1 MDEADRQK
9 YLLENKH
16 ARPDDYSP
24 IIHLGQ
30 KPETPISKAIEYID
44 EKADD
49 AIREI
54 EVAVRPRKKLTL
66 KETGVF
72 VSALVLFVMVNGAI
86 FSFIYSFKKEYPSVI
101 AFGDVML
108 DRGVRNIMERSKKDP
123 FEFIKKDNYILKK
136 YDQALVNLEGPIVE
150 MDRGLC
156 QQKAYNFQFPTNTP
170 DILKSAG
177 ISIVNIANNHSYDCY
192 RVGYNTTKNLLEKAN
207 LSYVGDMDID
217 KSYVTKTIDNKK
229 VAFVGIDQTIMPVP
243 VSKFYDLIKTLK
255 TKNDYVVV
263 VIHWG
268 TEYLLRP
275 DENQV
280 AIGHKLI
287 DSGAD
292 VIFGSHPHVVE
303 PVEVYKNRIIFYSL
317 GNFVFDQDFG
327 DTTVGLGAGV
337 EFQKNKMLVT
347 LYPFNLNKF
356 RPEFMKEPKNTDY
369 CEKLLDSIANTGCSF
384 EVTTKN

>member
-1 MDEADRQK
+1 
-9 YLLENKH
+9 
-16 ARPDDYSP
+16 
-24 IIHLGQ
+24 
-30 KPETPISKAIEYID
+30 
-44 EKADD
+44 
-49 AIREI
+49 
-54 EVAVRPRKKLTL
+54 
-66 KETGVF
+66 
-72 VSALVLFVMVNGAI
+72 
-86 FSFIYSFKKEYPSVI
+86 
-101 AFGDVML
+101 
-108 DRGVRNIMERSKKDP
+108 
-123 FEFIKKDNYILKK
+123 
-136 YDQALVNLEGPIVE
+136 
-150 MDRGLC
+150 
-156 QQKAYNFQFPTNTP
+156 
-170 DILKSAG
+170 
-177 ISIVNIANNHSYDCY
+177 
-192 RVGYNTTKNLLEKAN
+192 
-207 LSYVGDMDID
+207 
-217 KSYVTKTIDNKK
+217 
-229 VAFVGIDQTIMPVP
+229 MPVP